1 MRARVVSV
9 AVLASLLGA
18 GVFYTATASGRQRIA
33 ACSVVHV
40 SGGNFNAAT
49 GGQGVASVSVRNLS
63 KRDCTISGHPW
74 IRLGPLRHAV
84 TVEDATRAVFGS
96 NAGVAGQVLTLRPR
110 QQAYADILLAPGSC
124 GQDRW
129 QVFTLR
135 MRGGWA
141 RRGVTIGGVFCK
153 NGTGEIWVG
162 SFQRHL

>member
-1 MRARVVSV
+1 MRMRVVSV
-9 AVLASLLGA
+9 ALLASIVGA
-18 GVFYTATASGRQRIA
+18 GVFYTAVASGRPRIPT
-33 ACSVVHV
+33 CSAVHV
-40 SGGNFNAAT
+40 SGGNVNALT
-49 GGQGVASVSVRNLS
+49 GGQGMASVGVRNLS

-96 NAGVAGQVLTLRPR
+96 NAGVPGHVVTLRPR

-124 GQDRW
+124 GQARW

-135 MRGGWA
+135 LRGGWA
-141 RRGVTIGGVFCK
+141 RHGVAIGGLFCK

-162 SFQRHL
+162 SFQR